1 MLSRRSRRL
10 AFQDR
15 SSVTKQEIPGNE
27 KVQTR
32 YGVAY
37 SLSNELSALKTH
49 HKRQEENNLLR
60 TGHFE
65 SSYSSMSYIYSV
77 RLLLT
82 RARLII
88 RQNVRKISDISRFVR
103 VHIYKSDCLQMK
115 WARGQR
121 KEFDFGRV
129 ASSWKEG
136 SNKNVSLQE

>member
-1 MLSRRSRRL
+1 M
-10 AFQDR
+10 
-15 SSVTKQEIPGNE
+15 
-27 KVQTR
+27 
-32 YGVAY
+32 Y
-37 SLSNELSALKTH
+37 SA
-49 HKRQEENNLLR
+49 
-60 TGHFE
+60 
-65 SSYSSMSYIYSV
+65 